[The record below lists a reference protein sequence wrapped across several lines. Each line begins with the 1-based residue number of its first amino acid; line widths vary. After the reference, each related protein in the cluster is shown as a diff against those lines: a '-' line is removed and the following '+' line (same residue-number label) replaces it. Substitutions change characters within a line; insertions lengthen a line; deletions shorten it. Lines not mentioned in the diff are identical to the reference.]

1 MDSRSLMTK
10 LYQPTMDLAARYQEA
25 VAGLGLRDDP
35 EQRRAIAVLD
45 RVARELAERHRPLT
59 LRERLRRLLPGTPRP
74 PPVRGAYLWGGVGR
88 GKTFMM
94 DLFVA
99 ALPFE
104 TKSRYHF
111 HRLMNRVHGRLKGL
125 ANEPDPLQRVADE
138 IAREARVL
146 CFDEFHV
153 SDIADAMILGR
164 LLDALFARGV
174 TLVATSNTP
183 PDDLYRDGLQRQRFL
198 PAIASLKAN
207 TEVMHVAGLTDY
219 RLRLL
224 EAAELWHSPLDDAA
238 ERNLARYFG
247 QMAPDADKGPGTLEI
262 LGRQVPVRGHG
273 NGVAWFDFAALCGD
287 GRSQDDY
294 IEVAR
299 LFQTVLLAGVPVLD
313 GQAENEAR
321 RFIALVDEFYD
332 RRVNLI
338 VSAAAP
344 IAGIYAGDRLAR
356 EFERTRSRLLEMQSV
371 EYLAAEHRP

>member
-1 MDSRSLMTK
+1 MTK